1 MEFNNP
7 SEIVKNLSFHKQ
19 ARSKVMIGVDKLTN
33 AVRST
38 LGASGKC
45 VIYEDAMGN
54 PVITKDGVTVA
65 ESIVLMDP
73 VENIGATLIKE
84 AAKKTVREAGDGTT
98 TATVL
103 AQSLLQAMN
112 DSMNTHS
119 IREIKD
125 GVAKSL
131 EKVLKYLDKK
141 SIKIKGKMLEDV
153 ASISCNNDK
162 DLGDIIAGAYKSVGD
177 NGVVLMEES
186 GTEETFSEIV
196 DGVQFDCGLK
206 SPHLVTDKEKNKAIL
221 ENPYVL
227 IIASDIP
234 NIRKIQN
241 VLEFIIKNKRSLL
254 IVAGMEQ
261 QPMAA
266 LLMNKVKGNI
276 KINIID
282 TPGFG
287 ATKMDTMQDLATITG
302 AKVINEE
309 LGDDLDLINPTILG
323 EAVKAVTDATST
335 VITVGKMP
343 DEAKERIDLVNKKIK
358 GEKNP
363 YIKNKLEQRLAMLS
377 GAVAILKVGANSKIE
392 LKEKKDRVE
401 DAIYAVKAAIKE
413 GIVPGGGIALLDAS
427 SRVKIKTEAELIL
440 LKAIESPYNI
450 ILENAG
456 IKHNTVNPIEFNDT
470 RRKGYG
476 IDVITGKEVN
486 MTKSGII
493 DPVLVT
499 KKALINAVSVATTI
513 ISADCVISNVRDYA
527 GS

>member
-1 MEFNNP
+1 MELHNP
-7 SEIVKNLSFHKQ
+7 SEIVKDLSFGNK
-19 ARSKVMIGVDKLTN
+19 ARDKVMIGVEKLAN
-33 AVRST
+33 AVKSI

-65 ESIVLMDP
+65 ESVVLIDP

-112 DSMNTHS
+112 DSMQTYS

-125 GVAKSL
+125 GISGGLDKI
-131 EKVLKYLDKK
+131 LKYLDKK
-141 SIKIKGKMLEDV
+141 SIQIKDDMLDNV
-153 ASISCNNDK
+153 ASISCNNDAE
-162 DLGDIIAGAYKSVGD
+162 LGGIIADAYKSVGD

-227 IIASDIP
+227 IIASTIP
-234 NIRKIQN
+234 SIRKIQN
-241 VLEFIIKNKRSLL
+241 VLEHVIREKRSLL

-276 KINIID
+276 QVNIID

-309 LGDDLDLINPTILG
+309 LGDDLDLIDPEVLG
-323 EAVKAVTDATST
+323 EAVKSVTDQNST
-335 VITVGKMP
+335 IITIEKMP
-343 DEAKERIDLVNKKIK
+343 QAAKDRIGLVTKKIK
-358 GEKNP
+358 SEKNQF
-363 YIKNKLEQRLAMLS
+363 IKNKLEQRLAMLS

-413 GIVPGGGIALLDAS
+413 GIVSGGGVALHNAS
-427 SRVKIKTEAELIL
+427 SVLKTKNSPEQILCEAIK
-440 LKAIESPYNI
+440 SPYKT
-450 ILENAG
+450 ILENAN
-456 IKHNTVNPIEFNDT
+456 IK
-470 RRKGYG
+470 YG
-476 IDVITGKEVN
+476 PYADEGNGVDVITGKTVN
-486 MTKSGII
+486 MVKHGII

-499 KKALINAVSVATTI
+499 KTALINAVSVATTI
-513 ISADCVISNVRDYA
+513 LSADCVISNVRDYA
-527 GS
+527 SSK